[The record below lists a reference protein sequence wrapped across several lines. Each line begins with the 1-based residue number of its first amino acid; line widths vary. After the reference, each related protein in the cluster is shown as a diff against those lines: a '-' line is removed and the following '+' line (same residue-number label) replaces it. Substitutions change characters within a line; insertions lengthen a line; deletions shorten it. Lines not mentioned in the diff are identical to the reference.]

1 MRGEI
6 LYQFVFRPAL
16 LKSENPFEFIPAAD
30 LKRGGFRV
38 FQTENIPLFTL
49 TSAVPETRL
58 RYLHP
63 LNGDPLNYQGF
74 AHRIADQNGE
84 KLEFSAVPLSV
95 ATQLSVAPATIFY
108 VARSPADSNAG
119 WYPAFPAEGEFGSAS
134 VFTYSR
140 NPFVVVN
147 VNNNPQCSQ
156 VPGATRLLPDPS
168 DPTNLDPKDVY
179 ICPIALCRKVWGGR
193 PEDCRDQPTPARVIF
208 GDFFPKKI
216 RESDSTIVSDL
227 SNLAGQHIDN
237 IGLQPN
243 PPDFAP
249 TPSEIVLIDLHP
261 LHRARCL
268 PVADAKTQNLIPSS
282 HPADD
287 AVLFCPPPVRTATV
301 LIAVQNPQYE
311 NQPIQ
316 TQIQNSIG
324 ILIPQT
330 IRAAAILTLEITAAV
345 RTEGV
350 AFNPD
355 QYFPP
360 DNTANFLRPNP
371 DSPRYHPALVVP
383 NFASQITAETNSQT
397 SETLIR
403 HPVMIVRVPPNIRHN
418 IAIPPESGFAI
429 TIVPRTRTNPGN
441 ITETGDPFEGEGRA
455 HPHFPAEIRYPSA
468 EPPDPANERLAVFY
482 VPPNQPIP
490 PQTSRA
496 AVVRFTVIHA
506 DPNSKTET
514 IIGAAQLTLSLT
526 AVAQMPIRDV
536 GNRYSSG
543 GSIPATDMIP
553 PEMLGMQNVF
563 PQLTDENLMKDGK
576 MTYLGSYRPAL
587 QPGFGQNPHA
597 FTLVARNDRTVA
609 YQLRINTTIEN
620 SNNADYDELAATY
633 PAISGD
639 HILSLKYAN
648 PNVFLGEYHMTFR
661 ANIPPM
667 DAAGDFWQH
676 PLSVEEFAR
685 LALSYDAAFYATVAL
700 FPGFLAVDSDPV
712 RDLLQLR
719 NEFVHLLRQIDS
731 ALDSYLLNPEITVLL
746 GRDVPPNDYGEAL
759 MQMAL
764 LLGEQIFVNDGGAIL
779 SAPYLPYSLARY
791 GRYENA
797 ASDHDSNIDS
807 LAQILKYH
815 ASEPR
820 IIKAHVAE
828 GFAGHL
834 STYDPKE
841 SHQFQ
846 SADVRSRIP
855 PSAPNRFVDPQTG
868 LAAMRVPLPNRGGDL
883 KITETTDGRMQISAP
898 QPLNRPTTTKPS
910 IDYDNLTGQAKLAD
924 NYLLTVNYNLSGLF
938 RTALQ
943 NYLLGDDDYWRTS
956 GLSKRN
962 DDEISWFVRTWLTYA
977 RDDVRHIVTFTFSDE
992 SELCV
997 QAAKTTQTAL
1007 HCLYSEIPR
1016 ELRLHPE
1023 RIALTTQITI
1033 QEIRAHSTVNAILH
1047 LDLAVENGENL
1058 PPMEIPQ
1065 EDATAGKTFKILLPG
1080 PRPLSLRRKMVR
1092 LRRLNTNRPNLNP
1105 RRPRKFN
1112 LRPPRRIICDGP
1124 PLHPKQRPQPP
1135 RQNPIPP
1142 RPQCHLL
1149 KNRSTSRNRLGK
1161 RRRRRKPQ
1169 PRLTPPP
1176 RIPRPRNRQGRL
1188 RSIRRKNPPP
1198 RRPDGLCLIRLRR
1211 RNRRRESTSS
1221 GNSLRTAQTIGQ
1233 PTTKASHPC
1242 TAPCIPPQ
1250 TTQQPS
1256 PFAPSQPRPSPRKTS
1271 AKRKESE
1278 RKGRRTPRLTAR
1290 PDHQPR
1296 ETQRFKWTSHSP
1308 PAPAPRPWRTDSQH
1322 PSNTPQPNTTRE

>member
-1 MRGEI
+1 
-6 LYQFVFRPAL
+6 
-16 LKSENPFEFIPAAD
+16 
-30 LKRGGFRV
+30 
-38 FQTENIPLFTL
+38 
-49 TSAVPETRL
+49 
-58 RYLHP
+58 
-63 LNGDPLNYQGF
+63 
-74 AHRIADQNGE
+74 
-84 KLEFSAVPLSV
+84 
-95 ATQLSVAPATIFY
+95 
-108 VARSPADSNAG
+108 
-119 WYPAFPAEGEFGSAS
+119 
-134 VFTYSR
+134 
-140 NPFVVVN
+140 
-147 VNNNPQCSQ
+147 
-156 VPGATRLLPDPS
+156 
-168 DPTNLDPKDVY
+168 
-179 ICPIALCRKVWGGR
+179 
-193 PEDCRDQPTPARVIF
+193 
-208 GDFFPKKI
+208 
-216 RESDSTIVSDL
+216 
-227 SNLAGQHIDN
+227 
-237 IGLQPN
+237 
-243 PPDFAP
+243 
-249 TPSEIVLIDLHP
+249 
-261 LHRARCL
+261 
-268 PVADAKTQNLIPSS
+268 
-282 HPADD
+282 
-287 AVLFCPPPVRTATV
+287 
-301 LIAVQNPQYE
+301 
-311 NQPIQ
+311 
-316 TQIQNSIG
+316 
-324 ILIPQT
+324 
-330 IRAAAILTLEITAAV
+330 
-345 RTEGV
+345 
-350 AFNPD
+350 
-355 QYFPP
+355 
-360 DNTANFLRPNP
+360 
-371 DSPRYHPALVVP
+371 
-383 NFASQITAETNSQT
+383 
-397 SETLIR
+397 
-403 HPVMIVRVPPNIRHN
+403 
-418 IAIPPESGFAI
+418 
-429 TIVPRTRTNPGN
+429 
-441 ITETGDPFEGEGRA
+441 
-455 HPHFPAEIRYPSA
+455 
-468 EPPDPANERLAVFY
+468 
-482 VPPNQPIP
+482 
-490 PQTSRA
+490 
-496 AVVRFTVIHA
+496 
-506 DPNSKTET
+506 
-514 IIGAAQLTLSLT
+514 
-526 AVAQMPIRDV
+526 
-536 GNRYSSG
+536 
-543 GSIPATDMIP
+543 MIP

-587 QPGFGQNPHA
+587 QPGFASNPHA
-597 FTLVARNDRTVA
+597 FTLVARNDRPVS
-609 YQLRINTTIEN
+609 YQLRINTTIGN
-620 SNNADYDELAATY
+620 TNNADYDELAATY

-685 LALSYDAAFYATVAL
+685 RALSYDAAFYATVAL

-712 RDLLQLR
+712 RDLLQWR

-807 LAQILKYH
+807 LAHILKYH

-1033 QEIRAHSTVNAILH
+1033 QEIRAHSTVDAILH

-1058 PPMEIPQ
+1058 PPLEIPQ
-1065 EDATAGKTFKILLPG
+1065 EDATAGKTFKILLPDPARFPSG
-1080 PRPLSLRRKMVR
+1080 GKWSVSVVSTLTAPTLTPDGRVSLTSALPAGLYVMG
-1092 LRRLNTNRPNLNP
+1092 LLFTPNNAPNLLGKIPYRLALNVISLKTEAQAATDLANAAAAGNRDRVSRLLRESP
-1105 RRPRKFN
+1105 VPATAKADSGAYAGKTPLHAALMGFASSDSAAQTEARINIVWELVENGANYWTTDNEGLAPMHRAMHSAANNATTLPIRALATAPFPAQDKRQEERIGTQGSTDSPIDGAPGPSTARNTTIQVDFAFAPGPGAAPMADGFTTPLQYASTEYNKGIN
-1112 LRPPRRIICDGP
+1112 LSPDGP
-1124 PLHPKQRPQPP
+1124 PPSANSSK
-1135 RQNPIPP
+1135 
-1142 RPQCHLL
+1142 
-1149 KNRSTSRNRLGK
+1149 STAANK
-1161 RRRRRKPQ
+1161 
-1169 PRLTPPP
+1169 
-1176 RIPRPRNRQGRL
+1176 
-1188 RSIRRKNPPP
+1188 
-1198 RRPDGLCLIRLRR
+1198 D
-1211 RNRRRESTSS
+1211 
-1221 GNSLRTAQTIGQ
+1221 AW
-1233 PTTKASHPC
+1233 
-1242 TAPCIPPQ
+1242 
-1250 TTQQPS
+1250 
-1256 PFAPSQPRPSPRKTS
+1256 TS
-1271 AKRKESE
+1271 AWAS
-1278 RKGRRTPRLTAR
+1278 
-1290 PDHQPR
+1290 PD
-1296 ETQRFKWTSHSP
+1296 
-1308 PAPAPRPWRTDSQH
+1308 A
-1322 PSNTPQPNTTRE
+1322 